1 MSGRPYFAFS
11 RAELANRITDETSE
25 AELLDIRDE
34 LWHRASRP
42 NNLKLIVDITS
53 RLGKIAEKRGEVYDD
68 SNKASNGSRS
78 FATRSSA
85 PSTSAVTLSNVEFES
100 LRRTFTARSEVLAR
114 WGVNEQLPV
123 ELLNLVFSEWEKVLT
138 DAPDASGRS
147 IARLE
152 SDRAKLDSSP

>member
-11 RAELANRITDETSE
+11 RAELASRITDETSE

-53 RLGKIAEKRGEVYDD
+53 RLERIAEARGEKFDD
-68 SNKASNGSRS
+68 SSRAPVGRRITS
-78 FATRSSA
+78 TRSSA
-85 PSTSAVTLSNVEFES
+85 TSTTAAVSSHGDFEL
-100 LRRTFTARSEVLAR
+100 LRRTFTARSEILAR
-114 WGVNEQLPV
+114 WGTNEHLPNSI
-123 ELLNLVFSEWEKVLT
+123 LNLVFSEWEKVLT
-138 DAPDASGRS
+138 ESPDAYGRS